1 MSSPVPSSIVQ
12 VPWAPVRSAICS
24 REPVSGSPSPCYLT
38 GDGRSWSPGA
48 YRLKV
53 LPARAASRVVVS
65 GR

>member
-1 MSSPVPSSIVQ
+1 MSSPIPSSIVQ

-53 LPARAASRVVVS
+53 C
-65 GR
+65 